1 MSGRRLRILYLVPGH
16 NLLETAGPT
25 RNVLSLARALGEHAD
40 VAVAF
45 RRTLDAAPP
54 AGLRV
59 LEIDP
64 GSAPPPGTA
73 DDSAMRGLGV
83 GEFLAYLGRLRR
95 FVAAQAGS
103 FDVVLEKSWLL
114 SGWLSR
120 LAERQGQLGVA
131 VENVVPSPA
140 RHAEAGLAKR
150 LRVLAGRS
158 WAGRSLHRSRLVI
171 AETEQLKA
179 DIVRVWGVAAERV
192 TVVGLGVD
200 RGLFRPLD
208 QAEARAALG
217 IDPAATILLYV
228 GVLDETHNLG
238 PAIEAVA
245 ALGRPDLQLH
255 IVGDGPQRA
264 AYLERARGSA
274 GIVFHGR
281 KPHRAVPQHIAIA
294 DLCLAPYDSRA
305 FAGGALGYS
314 TMKIPEYLGVGRA
327 VIAAPSARA
336 RELIEDQVSGFLLRN
351 EPEDW
356 RAFLAR
362 LPDRAR
368 LAAMGREAAQVPL
381 PSWQQ
386 TAAGYLAAIERARG
400 TAR

>member
-1 MSGRRLRILYLVPGH
+1 VSGRRLRILYLVPGH

-45 RRTLDAAPP
+45 RRTLDATPP

-83 GEFLAYLGRLRR
+83 GEFAGYLARLRR

-103 FDVVLEKSWLL
+103 FDVVMEKSWLL

-140 RHAEAGLAKR
+140 RHAGAGLAKR
-150 LRVLAGRS
+150 LRVLAGRN
-158 WAGRSLHRSRLVI
+158 WAGRSLRRSRLVI

-179 DIVRVWGVAAERV
+179 DIVKVWGVQPGRV

-200 RGLFRPLD
+200 RDLFRPID

-217 IDPAATILLYV
+217 IAPAATILLYV

-238 PAIEAVA
+238 PAIESVA
-245 ALGRPDLQLH
+245 AQGRPELQLH

-264 AYLERARGSA
+264 AYLERARGS
-274 GIVFHGR
+274 GSIVFHGR
-281 KPHRAVPQHIAIA
+281 RPHREVPRHIAIA

-327 VIAAPSARA
+327 VVAAPSTRA
-336 RELIEDQVSGFLLRN
+336 RELIEDQVSGFLLPN
-351 EPEDW
+351 EPDAW

-368 LAAMGREAAQVPL
+368 LAAMGREAARAPL

-386 TAAGYLAAIERARG
+386 TAQGYLAAIERTLAAAR
-400 TAR
+400 